1 MEISFFGNKINL
13 EIIIL
18 ICVIYLILVAH
29 TIGGCCNHGLMET
42 FEAMTNQNPNKN
54 KDNSKM
60 KVEGFVGASTNNGN
74 SSQYTLGNFSLT
86 DTSSWFQQ
94 DLTNPSSKGSQ
105 AILNRPSQP
114 IPLPE
119 GEMVLFA
126 NTEFKPECCPNAYS
140 TSTGCACMT
149 QTQYSHLKQ
158 RGGNNIPY
166 SEY

>member
-13 EIIIL
+13 EILIL
-18 ICVIYLILVAH
+18 FGIIYLILIGH
-29 TIGGCCNHGLMET
+29 TVGGCCNHSLMET
-42 FEAMTNQNPNKN
+42 FTAMTTPTKL
-54 KDNSKM
+54 NSK
-60 KVEGFVGASTNNGN
+60 KVEGFTGASTNNGN
-74 SSQYTLGNFSLT
+74 SSQYTLGNFNLT

-114 IPLPE
+114 VPLPK
-119 GEMVLFA
+119 GEMLLFA
-126 NTEFKPECCPNAYS
+126 NTEFKPECCPNTFS

-149 QTQYSHLKQ
+149 VKQKSYLKE